1 MFCSRCDDILRQRL
15 EPLNDVDE
23 DKGALYI
30 HHESLESLEAATA
43 EPTKC
48 RVCSTFLD
56 SFTSGERQAVWEQKP
71 LEYVTTAYLCRA
83 DHLKLA
89 TAFILV
95 VNMDDNMLTPKMRD
109 ENRDFMLM
117 MVFQPIEELVGTYCK
132 RPSGSSTVSEE
143 SWDLAKG
150 WLASCSRE
158 HEACGKG
165 SKTSWYPTRLLDLGD
180 APDEVSSIRLVLMA
194 SEPVDAEYVTL
205 SHRWGQASI
214 FRLTKDT
221 FAQLRDG
228 FDISILPQTFQD
240 AMAFAKRNLKIRYI
254 WIDSLCIFQDADDRS
269 DWMKEA
275 AQMHRVYEHAYCNL
289 SATGG
294 EDSSVSLYRPRRT
307 DSLCH
312 VEVDLTFSILDPQA
326 SPTRYAMFDY
336 HYWEKELFKCPLHY
350 RGWVVQERL
359 LARRVLHF
367 CRNQLIWEC
376 NEMAASEAYPTGLPS
391 IYQNQA
397 KARLKSLDPDTEGR
411 RLRQLA
417 TTESDSRFFAH
428 QLWPRIVQLYSQC
441 QLTKPEDKL
450 IAISG
455 IAKRMGSI
463 IHDEYVV
470 GMWRRYLP
478 SELLWFVDHH
488 RQSNG
493 QPSVRPEKYRAPS
506 FSWASVEGCIS
517 AGTPVEEGILFSVKE
532 LSIDHVTE
540 DITGLVKG
548 GFIVLEGALKRLGLR
563 RPSVPIDMWLV
574 NVNGR
579 DLLRHTD
586 EEWGPTSLL
595 VHLDVEQ
602 ADFEVENV
610 AQTLYCMPARQ
621 PDGRYW
627 SFLVCLILEHLGEGI
642 FRRLGKIWTDEAE
655 EIDFILRRGENES
668 LMPCQTFDAESGG
681 HTFRVI

>member
-1 MFCSRCDDILRQRL
+1 MFCSRCDDILRQRV
-15 EPLNDVDE
+15 EPLNNVNE

-30 HHESLESLEAATA
+30 HHASLEGLEAATA
-43 EPTKC
+43 ESTKC

-56 SFTSGERQAVWEQKP
+56 SFTSGERQAIWERKP
-71 LEYVTTAYLCRA
+71 QEYVTTAYLCRA
-83 DHLKLA
+83 NDLSLA

-95 VNMDDNMLTPKMRD
+95 VNLDDNMLTTKMHD
-109 ENRDFMLM
+109 EKRDFMLT
-117 MVFQPIEELVGTYCK
+117 MVFQPIAG
-132 RPSGSSTVSEE
+132 
-143 SWDLAKG
+143 
-150 WLASCSRE
+150 
-158 HEACGKG
+158 
-165 SKTSWYPTRLLDLGD
+165 
-180 APDEVSSIRLVLMA
+180 
-194 SEPVDAEYVTL
+194 SEPIDTEYVTL

-221 FAQLRDG
+221 FTRLRDG
-228 FDISILPQTFQD
+228 FNSSILPQTFQD
-240 AMAFAKRNLKIRYI
+240 AMAFAKRNLNIRYM

-269 DWMKEA
+269 DWIKEA
-275 AQMHRVYEHAYCNL
+275 AQMHRVYEHAFCNL

-294 EDSSVSLYRPRRT
+294 EDSSVGLYHPRRT

-312 VEVDLTFSILDPQA
+312 VEVDLTFSNLDPQA
-326 SPTRYAMFDY
+326 SPTRYAMLDY
-336 HYWEKELFKCPLHY
+336 LYWEKELSKSPLHY

-367 CRNQLIWEC
+367 CRNELIWEC

-391 IYQNQA
+391 IYRNQA

-428 QLWPRIVQLYSQC
+428 QLWPRIVQLYTQC
-441 QLTKPEDKL
+441 QLTKPNDKL

-455 IAKRMGSI
+455 IAKRMSSI
-463 IHDEYVV
+463 IRDDYVI

-493 QPSVRPEKYRAPS
+493 QPSVRPDEYRAPS
-506 FSWASVEGCIS
+506 FSWASIEGCIS

-548 GFIVLEGALKRLGLR
+548 GFLVLEGALKRLSLR
-563 RPSVPIDMWLV
+563 RRSVSVDMWLV
-574 NVNGR
+574 NINGK

-586 EEWGPTSLL
+586 EDWGPTSLL
-595 VHLDVEQ
+595 VRLDVDQ
-602 ADFEVENV
+602 ADFEIENV
-610 AQTLYCMPARQ
+610 GQTLYCVPARQ

-627 SFLVCLILEHLGEGI
+627 SFLVCLILEHLGDGS
-642 FRRLGKIWTDEAE
+642 FRRLGNIWTDEAE
-655 EIDFILRRGENES
+655 EINFVVGRGEDES
-668 LMPCQTFDAESGG
+668 LLPCQAYNADSGR

>member
-1 MFCSRCDDILRQRL
+1 MI
-15 EPLNDVDE
+15 
-23 DKGALYI
+23 
-30 HHESLESLEAATA
+30 A
-43 EPTKC
+43 E
-48 RVCSTFLD
+48 L
-56 SFTSGERQAVWEQKP
+56 GG
-71 LEYVTTAYLCRA
+71 
-83 DHLKLA
+83 
-89 TAFILV
+89 I
-95 VNMDDNMLTPKMRD
+95 
-109 ENRDFMLM
+109 
-117 MVFQPIEELVGTYCK
+117 YCK
-132 RPSGSSTVSEE
+132 RPSGSSTVSQE
-143 SWDLAKG
+143 SWELAKG

-165 SKTSWYPTRLLDLGD
+165 TKTSWYPTRLLDLSD
-180 APDEVSSIRLVLMA
+180 PSADVSSIRLRLIE
-194 SEPVDAEYVTL
+194 SEPIDTEYVTL

-221 FAQLRDG
+221 FTRLRDG
-228 FDISILPQTFQD
+228 FDSSILPQTFQD
-240 AMAFAKRNLKIRYI
+240 AMAFAKRNLKIRYM
-254 WIDSLCIFQDADDRS
+254 WIDSLCIFQDEDDRS

-294 EDSSVSLYRPRRT
+294 EDSSVGLYRPRRT

-326 SPTRYAMFDY
+326 LPTRYAMLDY
-336 HYWEKELFKCPLHY
+336 HYWEKELSKCPLHY

-428 QLWPRIVQLYSQC
+428 QLWPRIVQLYTQC
-441 QLTKPEDKL
+441 QLTKPNDKL

-463 IHDEYVV
+463 IHDDYVV

-493 QPSVRPEKYRAPS
+493 QPSVRPDEYRAPS
-506 FSWASVEGCIS
+506 FSWASIEGCIS
-517 AGTPVEEGILFSVKE
+517 AGTPVEEGILISVKE

-548 GFIVLEGALKRLGLR
+548 GFLVLEGALKRLALR
-563 RPSVPIDMWLV
+563 RPSVSVDMWLV
-574 NVNGR
+574 NVNGK

-595 VHLDVEQ
+595 VHLDVDQ

-610 AQTLYCMPARQ
+610 GQTLYCVPARQ
-621 PDGRYW
+621 PDGRHW
-627 SFLVCLILEHLGEGI
+627 SFLVCLILEHLGDGS

-655 EIDFILRRGENES
+655 EIDFVLGRGEDES
-668 LMPCQTFDAESGG
+668 LMPCQAYNAESGR

>member
-1 MFCSRCDDILRQRL
+1 
-15 EPLNDVDE
+15 
-23 DKGALYI
+23 
-30 HHESLESLEAATA
+30 
-43 EPTKC
+43 
-48 RVCSTFLD
+48 
-56 SFTSGERQAVWEQKP
+56 
-71 LEYVTTAYLCRA
+71 
-83 DHLKLA
+83 
-89 TAFILV
+89 
-95 VNMDDNMLTPKMRD
+95 
-109 ENRDFMLM
+109 
-117 MVFQPIEELVGTYCK
+117 
-132 RPSGSSTVSEE
+132 
-143 SWDLAKG
+143 
-150 WLASCSRE
+150 
-158 HEACGKG
+158 
-165 SKTSWYPTRLLDLGD
+165 
-180 APDEVSSIRLVLMA
+180 
-194 SEPVDAEYVTL
+194 SEPIDTEYVTL

-221 FAQLRDG
+221 FTRLRDG
-228 FDISILPQTFQD
+228 FNSSILPQTFQD
-240 AMAFAKRNLKIRYI
+240 AMAFAKRNLNIRYM

-269 DWMKEA
+269 DWIKEA

-294 EDSSVSLYRPRRT
+294 EDSSVGLYHPRRT

-326 SPTRYAMFDY
+326 SPTRYAMLDY
-336 HYWEKELFKCPLHY
+336 LYWEKELSKSPLHY

-367 CRNQLIWEC
+367 CRNELIWEC

-391 IYQNQA
+391 IYRNQA

-428 QLWPRIVQLYSQC
+428 QLWPSIVQLYTQC
-441 QLTKPEDKL
+441 QLTKPNDKL

-455 IAKRMGSI
+455 IAKRMSSI
-463 IHDEYVV
+463 IRDDYVI

-493 QPSVRPEKYRAPS
+493 QPSVHPDEYRAPS
-506 FSWASVEGCIS
+506 FSWASIEGCIS

-532 LSIDHVTE
+532 LSIDHLTE

-548 GFIVLEGALKRLGLR
+548 GFLVLEGALKRLSLR
-563 RPSVPIDMWLV
+563 RRSVSVDMWLV
-574 NVNGR
+574 NINGK

-586 EEWGPTSLL
+586 EDWGPTSLL
-595 VHLDVEQ
+595 VRLDVDQ
-602 ADFEVENV
+602 ADFEIENV
-610 AQTLYCMPARQ
+610 GQTLYCVPARQ

-627 SFLVCLILEHLGEGI
+627 SFLVCLILEHLGDGS
-642 FRRLGKIWTDEAE
+642 FRRLGNIWTDEAE
-655 EIDFILRRGENES
+655 EINFVVGRGEDES
-668 LMPCQTFDAESGG
+668 LLPCQAYNADSGR